1 MGTIRLLSKLV
12 TPLRPFD
19 TSSPEGRSRE
29 RYRRAAVIALASM
42 LAKGVTVLTMLVSV
56 PLTVRYL
63 GSERY
68 GIWMAMSSM
77 IAMLA
82 IADLGLGNGLLNAVS
97 GAHGRDDREA
107 ASRYVS
113 STFFMLCGAA
123 MLFGGTFFV
132 IGNWVSW
139 ADLLNVSS
147 AAARAEVG
155 PAIAVLATCFAL
167 SIPLTVVHK
176 IQEGYQEAFINS
188 AWIGAGSLLGLA
200 GVLLAIWLRAGLP
213 WLVLTTAGAPV
224 AVSALN
230 AAVLFWLRRPWLRPQ
245 WSRVSREAAGRVLHT
260 GLLFLALQVAVA
272 LAYTSDNVVAI
283 RVLGPDAVTDYSV
296 PMRLFSVPLLL
307 VSMSLAPLWPAY
319 TESVARG
326 DIDWARR
333 TLARSLVVAL
343 VVAASSAL
351 VLVAFGRWIVGVWAG
366 PEVMPSLAL
375 LAGLGVWTV
384 LSSMGNAVA
393 MFLNGVGAIRF
404 QVVVALVMAAA
415 ALSAK
420 IVLAEKIGVPGI
432 IWGTVIAYAVFVV
445 VPIVV
450 YVPSLLSSMQRAR

>member
-1 MGTIRLLSKLV
+1 MGIVRLLSKLV
-12 TPLRPFD
+12 SRLRPFD
-19 TSSPEGRSRE
+19 TSTPEGRARE
-29 RYRRAAVIALASM
+29 RYRRAAVIALAST
-42 LAKGVTVLTMLVSV
+42 LAKGVAVLTMLISV

-63 GSERY
+63 ESERY

-82 IADLGLGNGLLNAVS
+82 FTDFGLGNGLLNAVS
-97 GAHGRDDREA
+97 EANGRDDREA

-123 MLFGGTFFV
+123 MLFAGSFFV
-132 IGNWVSW
+132 IGHWVSW

-147 AAARAEVG
+147 ATARAEVG
-155 PAIAVLATCFAL
+155 PAMAVLAACFAL
-167 SIPLTVVHK
+167 SIPLTVVNRV
-176 IQEGYQEAFINS
+176 QEGYQEAFINS
-188 AWIGAGSLLGLA
+188 IWTGMGSLLGLA

-213 WLVLTTAGAPV
+213 WLVLTTAGAPI

-230 AAVLFWLRRPWLRPQ
+230 AAVLFWLRRPWLRPR
-245 WSRVSREAAGRVLHT
+245 WSRASREAAGRVLRT
-260 GLLFLALQVAVA
+260 GLLFLALQVAVS
-272 LAYTSDNVVAI
+272 LAYTSDNIVAV
-283 RVLGPDAVTDYSV
+283 RVLGPEAVTEYSV
-296 PMRLFSVPLLL
+296 PMRLFSVPMLL
-307 VSMSLAPLWPAY
+307 VSMMLAPLWPAY
-319 TESVARG
+319 AESVARR

-333 TLARSLVVAL
+333 TLAMSLIVAL

-351 VLVAFGRWIVGVWAG
+351 VLVVFGRSIVGVWVG

-375 LAGLGVWTV
+375 LTGLGVWTV
-384 LSSMGNAVA
+384 MSSLGNAVA

-404 QVVVALVMAAA
+404 QVVIALLMAAG

-420 IVLAEKIGVPGI
+420 IILAEMIGVPGI

-445 VPIVV
+445 VPIAVF
-450 YVPSLLSSMQRAR
+450 VPRLLLSLQQAR